1 MATVGFL
8 VDDKKLGDWDQ
19 QRARIGPVDHEFYPD
34 QIGTLLDGLFIREG
48 DTLIVPHARALGR
61 YQRGF
66 ALREER
72 LKGLAAMNVSVQI
85 GADGIAEIYD
95 AAEKRARFHAAA
107 LLPTG
112 ITSPKQKKNPGRPK
126 TYRKPEG
133 EALEMAQEWWAGPL
147 HWKDVGKLIGQAM
160 DTKPVSRATMNA
172 WLGPRPP
179 HPDRVRKPRSDKK
192 Q

>member
-8 VDDKKLGDWDQ
+8 VNDKKLGDWNQ
-19 QRARIGPVDHEFYPD
+19 QRARIGSVDHEFYPD
-34 QIGTLLDGLFIREG
+34 QIDKLFDGLFIREG

-85 GADGIAEIYD
+85 GAEGIAEIYD

-107 LLPTG
+107 LAPTG
-112 ITSPKQKKNPGRPK
+112 IATPKQKKNPGRPPK
-126 TYRKPEG
+126 YRKPEG
-133 EALEMAQEWWAGPL
+133 EQMQLAQEWWAGPL
-147 HWKDVGKLIGQAM
+147 HWKDVGKLIGQM
-160 DTKPVSRATMNA
+160 MGTKAPSRPLMAD
-172 WLGPRPP
+172 WLGPRPAND
-179 HPDRVRKPRSDKK
+179 DRVRKARSDKK